1 MKLIKILSDRI
12 QIRTTQKEFEDV
24 RINDLV
30 SISDDSVELIT
41 MVTAVT
47 ESESEA
53 GISEEDE
60 FLLGGTDIKIVEC
73 SIIGSVH
80 DGKFSNAIDKYPVT
94 NVKAKEIA
102 TEEFKKMIE
111 YANGKG
117 FQIGKYAAYDCP
129 AWVNGNRFFQRH
141 ACIVGNTGSGKSETV
156 AKILESISKL
166 KAGNVVVF
174 DIHGEYAQLS
184 HARNIKIGKDFAF
197 PVWMFGLTGMTN
209 NILKIRGE
217 TSTVVMSAIRKVY
230 YKLCPDGRE
239 DRPVYFDYNLML
251 QELTRMNEEEIT
263 TGEIYKS
270 GDKAGTPKK
279 VKGEFYGKLTGVI
292 NSMTDKR
299 QDRRYS
305 FLFEERPQK
314 YLLQVVHDIMDN
326 DKPVKNI
333 DLSDIPHDVAIP
345 LIGVITTLIYGIQ
358 RSCQM
363 SDITP
368 ITLVCDEAHVYIPNG
383 IQLSASE
390 RRMTETFEEI
400 AKEGRKFGVSLFVAS
415 QRPSELNKTIMAQC
429 ANFIVSKLNN
439 ENDKS
444 MIRGML
450 PDGSESVVSTT
461 TTFNPG
467 EVLIIGDAVPIP
479 LKIQVTLAEERP
491 QSRTIEFWNKW
502 NRKADMN
509 LTEGIRE
516 YVNF

>member
-53 GISEEDE
+53 GISDEDE

-184 HARNIKIGKDFAF
+184 YARNIKIGKDFAF

-230 YKLCPDGRE
+230 
-239 DRPVYFDYNLML
+239 
-251 QELTRMNEEEIT
+251 
-263 TGEIYKS
+263 
-270 GDKAGTPKK
+270 
-279 VKGEFYGKLTGVI
+279 
-292 NSMTDKR
+292 
-299 QDRRYS
+299 
-305 FLFEERPQK
+305 
-314 YLLQVVHDIMDN
+314 
-326 DKPVKNI
+326 
-333 DLSDIPHDVAIP
+333 
-345 LIGVITTLIYGIQ
+345 
-358 RSCQM
+358 
-363 SDITP
+363 
-368 ITLVCDEAHVYIPNG
+368 
-383 IQLSASE
+383 
-390 RRMTETFEEI
+390 
-400 AKEGRKFGVSLFVAS
+400 
-415 QRPSELNKTIMAQC
+415 
-429 ANFIVSKLNN
+429 
-439 ENDKS
+439 
-444 MIRGML
+444 
-450 PDGSESVVSTT
+450 
-461 TTFNPG
+461 
-467 EVLIIGDAVPIP
+467 
-479 LKIQVTLAEERP
+479 
-491 QSRTIEFWNKW
+491 
-502 NRKADMN
+502 
-509 LTEGIRE
+509 
-516 YVNF
+516 

>member
-53 GISEEDE
+53 GISDEDE

-184 HARNIKIGKDFAF
+184 YARNIKIGKDFAF

-239 DRPVYFDYNLML
+239 DRPVYFDYNSML
-251 QELTRMNEEEIT
+251 QELTRMNEEEIA

-270 GDKAGTPKK
+270 GDKAGTPKM

-305 FLFEERPQK
+305 FLFEKRPQK

-400 AKEGRKFGVSLFVAS
+400 AKEGRKFGISLFVAS

-444 MIRGML
+444 MIKGML

-479 LKIQVTLAEERP
+479 LKIQVTLAKERP

-502 NRKADMN
+502 NRKADVN

>member
-53 GISEEDE
+53 GISDEDE

-184 HARNIKIGKDFAF
+184 YARNIKIGKDFAF

-239 DRPVYFDYNLML
+239 DRPVYFDYNSMM
-251 QELTRMNEEEIT
+251 QELTRMNEEEIA

-270 GDKAGTPKK
+270 GDKAGTPKM

-305 FLFEERPQK
+305 FLFEKRPQK

-400 AKEGRKFGVSLFVAS
+400 AKEGRKFGISLFVAS

-444 MIRGML
+444 MIKGML

-479 LKIQVTLAEERP
+479 LKIQVTLAKERP

-502 NRKADMN
+502 NRKADVN